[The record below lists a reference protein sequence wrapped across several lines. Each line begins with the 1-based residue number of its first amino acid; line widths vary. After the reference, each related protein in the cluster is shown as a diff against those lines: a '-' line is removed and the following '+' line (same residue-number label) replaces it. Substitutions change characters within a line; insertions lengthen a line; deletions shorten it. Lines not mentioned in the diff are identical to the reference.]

1 MAERIILTGASSGIG
16 AALAQEYATPGVS
29 MLLIA
34 RNEDRLA
41 EVAETARARG
51 ADVET
56 ATIDVTDEPAMK
68 AAIEAFDDAA
78 PATIVIANAGIAL
91 GKRKGEPEAPGV
103 ARKQVEINLMGML
116 HTVEPILPRLIARK
130 SGRIAMIGS
139 IAGLRPQADIPTYSA
154 TKAAVHGYGEA
165 IRSWLRG
172 YGVSVTVI
180 SPGFIKTP
188 MADNHHGPKP
198 FEISAEKAAHIMAR
212 AIENRRGRLVLPWPW
227 SFLLWWEQLFP
238 ARISDWFE
246 RMSAAEVGGGS
257 DKP

>member
-1 MAERIILTGASSGIG
+1 MAHRIILTGASSGIG
-16 AALAQEYATPGVS
+16 AALAQEYAAPGAS

-34 RNEDRLA
+34 RNAERLA
-41 EVAETARARG
+41 EVAEAARAKG
-51 ADVET
+51 AEVET

-68 AAIEAFDDAA
+68 SAVEAFDDAA
-78 PATIVIANAGIAL
+78 PVTVVIANAGIAL
-91 GKRKGEPEAPGV
+91 GRQKDGPEAPGI
-103 ARKQVEINLMGML
+103 ARRQVEINLMGML
-116 HTVEPILPRLIARK
+116 HTVEPMLPRLIARK
-130 SGRIAMIGS
+130 SGRIAMVGS

-172 YGVSVTVI
+172 HGVSVTVI

-188 MADNHHGPKP
+188 MADKHHGPKP
-198 FEISAEKAAHIMAR
+198 FEIPADKAAAIMTR

-246 RMSAAEVGGGS
+246 RMSAADVGGGS

>member
-16 AALAQEYATPGVS
+16 AALAQEYSVPGAS

-34 RNEDRLA
+34 RNAERLSD
-41 EVAETARARG
+41 VADAVRAKG
-51 ADVET
+51 ATVEIE
-56 ATIDVTDEPAMK
+56 AIDVTDEPAMK
-68 AAIEAFDDAA
+68 AAIEAFDDDA
-78 PATIVIANAGIAL
+78 PVTIVIANAGIAL
-91 GKRKGEPEAPGV
+91 GRRKGEPEAPGV
-103 ARKQVEINLMGML
+103 ARQQVEINFMGML
-116 HTVEPILPRLIARK
+116 HTIEPMLPRLIARK

-172 YGVSVTVI
+172 HGVSVTVI

-188 MADNHHGPKP
+188 MADKHHGPKP
-198 FEISAEKAAHIMAR
+198 FEIPAEKAARIMAR

-246 RMSAAEVGGGS
+246 RMSAADVGGGS